1 MKITGII
8 AEFNPFH
15 NGHAHLLREARRL
28 TGADIL
34 LVVMSG
40 DFVQR
45 GTPALLSKYQRA
57 EAALRAGADLLVEL
71 PVYAATASAE
81 LFADGAVR
89 LLTDLGADSFAFGC
103 ETGDKDISAVLTGLQ
118 RLAELLATEPEE
130 YRTLLREKLAAGKS
144 FPVARR
150 AAVSRLL
157 PDAVPYLDAPN
168 TLLAVEYLKAC
179 IRRNSPLRPIII
191 PRIGSSY
198 HASALPDKH
207 FPGENG
213 ASGSIS
219 GSLCPSAT
227 ALRKTLTQPKAE
239 LPADLARYMPPDA
252 HSILSHEYRRSFPI
266 TENDCSPQLNYQL
279 LFSSF
284 ESLCNY
290 ADVSESLAAR
300 ILKTRCEQ
308 LSFSALTGKLK
319 TRDITYTRVSRALT
333 HILLQITV
341 QNQSDFFSCASTPYA
356 RVLGM
361 KRTAFPYLKNR
372 AAFSVPLFQRLSE
385 TGKMLTPAAS
395 ALLAKDLAG
404 SELYRQIASAK
415 YHTDIPSEYL
425 HEILVFE

>member
-28 TGADIL
+28 TGADML

-103 ETGDKDISAVLTGLQ
+103 ETGDKDSSAVLSGLQ

-130 YRTLLREKLAAGKS
+130 YRALLKEELAAGKA

-150 AAVSRLL
+150 TAVSRLL
-157 PDAVPYLDAPN
+157 PDAVPYLDTPN

-179 IRRNSPLRPIII
+179 IRRNSPLRPVII

-198 HASALPDKH
+198 HAASLPERLIRDKH
-207 FPGENG
+207 
-213 ASGSIS
+213 ASSDS

-227 ALRKTLTQPKAE
+227 ALRAALTRPEAE
-239 LPADLARYMPPDA
+239 LPAGLARYMPPDT
-252 HSILSHEYRRSFPI
+252 HSILSREYRRSFPI
-266 TENDCSPQLNYQL
+266 TENDFSPQLNYRL
-279 LFSSF
+279 IFSSF

-290 ADVSESLAAR
+290 ADVSEPLAAR
-300 ILKTRCEQ
+300 ILKTRCEP

-341 QNQSDFFSCASTPYA
+341 QDQRDFFSCATTPYA
-356 RVLGM
+356 RILGM

-385 TGKMLTPAAS
+385 AGKMLTPSAS
-395 ALLAKDLAG
+395 ALLAKDLAC
-404 SELYRQIASAK
+404 SELYRQIASVK
-415 YHTDIPSEYL
+415 YHSDIPSEYS
-425 HEILVFE
+425 HEILVIE